1 MQDNQRVPG
10 LPNSFDAA
18 GLYSEMWACMG
29 PEAQGRFIALPPDK
43 QNEVVNKWL
52 EQREQQLNANDTQAR
67 TLQMPDQ
74 EYNLNINSDVFAT
87 VIKEPGFGR
96 LEEDLEEQEG
106 MDTYPAPFTDSG
118 YKSAPNLENCPN
130 VKSGREKSPNPIN
143 TDSSP
148 PAGDGDNNDA
158 KTSYSIGTT
167 VNPRHASSYIVEL
180 CKDIYNKLHRSIDA
194 EDMSLLS
201 KGLPELIKAFAIKL
215 CHEDPTWVNRRIM
228 HFIHKRHQ

>member
-1 MQDNQRVPG
+1 
-10 LPNSFDAA
+10 
-18 GLYSEMWACMG
+18 MG
-29 PEAQGRFIALPPDK
+29 PEARGRFIALPPDK
-43 QNEVVNKWL
+43 KNEVVNKWL
-52 EQREQQLNANDTQAR
+52 EQREQKLNALLPPHLFQ
-67 TLQMPDQ
+67 
-74 EYNLNINSDVFAT
+74 
-87 VIKEPGFGR
+87 EPGFRR
-96 LEEDLEEQEG
+96 LEEILEEQEG

-180 CKDIYNKLHRSIDA
+180 CKDIYNKLHRSVVA